1 MLKKSETKQYF
12 IEGFKTIL
20 KYLEPRRKTVYL
32 LIILAIFTS
41 LINAVAPYLIGRFF
55 DALIAKK
62 MNLAINLIGIWF
74 IFQLVGNITDW
85 QYAVKKKK
93 MVLSLYADY
102 LANGFSHLLKLPY
115 SFHKKMKTGEI
126 NDKINRA
133 ANFIHFAND
142 TIITQTFPE
151 ILTIII
157 ALVIAFSINKILT
170 LIMIVSI
177 VVYVLTISRIAP
189 KTVKLQKEA
198 RKTYRDGYN
207 RATDGLDNVLTV
219 KQATA
224 EEYERKKLYEI
235 FKIKALAKDFQL
247 EKLWEL
253 ITFSQR
259 IIVVFAQ
266 LSIFALSIL
275 FVFKNKLT
283 PGELVMFNS
292 YAFMLFRPFVTL
304 GTWWQEI
311 QNGVIALNDSEKLLG
326 LETEKYLSEN
336 PVIIKEIQGKV
347 EFKNV
352 SFAYGKKH
360 KPILNNIN
368 FEVMPGETAAL
379 VGESGMGKTT
389 LIDLISLY
397 FPPSSGEILIDGHN
411 GRRLDLK
418 FLRGAIAVVPQE
430 PSLFNDTIKNNIK
443 YGNFEASD
451 EEIIEAAR
459 LAHCR
464 EFIEKFPE
472 QYNQIVGWRGIKL
485 STGQKQRIT
494 IARAFLRNP
503 KILILDEPTSALDAK
518 SEKFIQES
526 LEKLMKG
533 RTTFIIAHRLSTVRK
548 ADKILVLHEGKIT
561 EQGKHEELIQVPNGV
576 YRNLYELQIG
586 LK

>member
-1 MLKKSETKQYF
+1 
-12 IEGFKTIL
+12 
-20 KYLEPRRKTVYL
+20 
-32 LIILAIFTS
+32 
-41 LINAVAPYLIGRFF
+41 
-55 DALIAKK
+55 
-62 MNLAINLIGIWF
+62 
-74 IFQLVGNITDW
+74 
-85 QYAVKKKK
+85 
-93 MVLSLYADY
+93 
-102 LANGFSHLLKLPY
+102 
-115 SFHKKMKTGEI
+115 
-126 NDKINRA
+126 
-133 ANFIHFAND
+133 
-142 TIITQTFPE
+142 
-151 ILTIII
+151 
-157 ALVIAFSINKILT
+157 
-170 LIMIVSI
+170 MIVSI

-311 QNGVIALNDSEKLLG
+311 QNGVIALNDSEKILE
-326 LETEKYLSEN
+326 LETEKYLPEN

-352 SFAYGKKH
+352 NFAYGKKH
-360 KPILNNIN
+360 KLILNNIN
-368 FEVMPGETAAL
+368 FEVASGETVAL
-379 VGESGMGKTT
+379 VGESGVGKTT

-533 RTTFIIAHRLSTVRK
+533 RTTFIIANRLSTVRK

>member
-1 MLKKSETKQYF
+1 
-12 IEGFKTIL
+12 
-20 KYLEPRRKTVYL
+20 
-32 LIILAIFTS
+32 
-41 LINAVAPYLIGRFF
+41 
-55 DALIAKK
+55 
-62 MNLAINLIGIWF
+62 MN
-74 IFQLVGNITDW
+74 
-85 QYAVKKKK
+85 
-93 MVLSLYADY
+93 
-102 LANGFSHLLKLPY
+102 
-115 SFHKKMKTGEI
+115 
-126 NDKINRA
+126 
-133 ANFIHFAND
+133 
-142 TIITQTFPE
+142 
-151 ILTIII
+151 
-157 ALVIAFSINKILT
+157 
-170 LIMIVSI
+170 
-177 VVYVLTISRIAP
+177 
-189 KTVKLQKEA
+189 
-198 RKTYRDGYN
+198 
-207 RATDGLDNVLTV
+207 
-219 KQATA
+219 
-224 EEYERKKLYEI
+224 
-235 FKIKALAKDFQL
+235 
-247 EKLWEL
+247 
-253 ITFSQR
+253 
-259 IIVVFAQ
+259 
-266 LSIFALSIL
+266 
-275 FVFKNKLT
+275 
-283 PGELVMFNS
+283 
-292 YAFMLFRPFVTL
+292 
-304 GTWWQEI
+304 
-311 QNGVIALNDSEKLLG
+311 
-326 LETEKYLSEN
+326 
-336 PVIIKEIQGKV
+336 
-347 EFKNV
+347 
-352 SFAYGKKH
+352 FAYGKKH
-360 KPILNNIN
+360 KLILNNIN
-368 FEVMPGETAAL
+368 FEVASGETVAL
-379 VGESGMGKTT
+379 VGESGVGKTT